1 MSKKNGVRSRGWCF
15 TINNYNQA
23 DVDAVMGADCD
34 YVICGIEKGEDKE
47 TPHLQGYMY
56 WTMQKA
62 FSTIKKLLG
71 RAHIEKAK
79 GTGAENRE
87 YCTKEGD
94 ILIEKGSMPLDT
106 KAKGA
111 KGQEYWRDVKQKA
124 QAGMLDEIDD
134 KTYVGMYRTLVAI
147 SKDHATKHE
156 PLDHTT
162 GEWWYGESGSGKS
175 KTARETYPD
184 AYIKGVNKWWDGYR
198 GEDTVIIE
206 DLDKFNVSIGGDLKR
221 WCDHYSFPAEIK
233 GGGMNIR
240 PKRIIITSQYDIN
253 EIWDDQATVDAL
265 ERRCKK
271 RHFAVLASSDSSSEA
286 SAPAVSAV
294 KLVREGADLQNPY
307 EMQVADGEM
316 DWKSYYEM

>member
-1 MSKKNGVRSRGWCF
+1 MSKAQPARGWCF
-15 TINNYNQA
+15 TINNYEQA
-23 DVDAVMGADCD
+23 DVDGVMGADCD
-34 YVICGIEKGEDKE
+34 YVICGIEKGKDKE

-56 WTMQKA
+56 YKKPKS

-94 ILIEKGSMPLDT
+94 ILVEKGDMPLDPKEQGKHGLAFWSEL
-106 KAKGA
+106 KAKAVSG
-111 KGQEYWRDVKQKA
+111 R
-124 QAGMLDEIDD
+124 LDEIDD
-134 KTYVGMYRTLVAI
+134 KTYMTMYSTIRAVA
-147 SKDHATKHE
+147 KDHATKHA
-156 PLDHTT
+156 PLEHTT

-175 KTARETYPD
+175 RTARETYPD
-184 AYIKGVNKWWDGYR
+184 AYIKGVNKWWDGYK
-198 GEDTVIIE
+198 GEKVVIIE

-221 WCDHYSFPAEIK
+221 WCDHYSFPAEVK

-240 PKRIIITSQYDIN
+240 PEKIIITSQYDIS
-253 EIWDDQATVDAL
+253 EIWDDEATVDAL

-271 RHFAVLASSDSSSEA
+271 RKFAILAASDQSSSGA
-286 SAPAVSAV
+286 CAPAAKKLPV
-294 KLVREGADLQNPY
+294 KMDSVKEPSF
-307 EMQVADGEM
+307 QVADGEM